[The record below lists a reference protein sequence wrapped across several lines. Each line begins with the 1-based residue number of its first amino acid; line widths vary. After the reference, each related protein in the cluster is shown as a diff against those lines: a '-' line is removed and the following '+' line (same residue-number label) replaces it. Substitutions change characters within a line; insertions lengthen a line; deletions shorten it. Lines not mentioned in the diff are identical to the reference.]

1 MTVIKPLSLSML
13 EKSSQ
18 SKRSSGW
25 GAEGTLRTHRCPRAD
40 RQAAGGQQV
49 PSWGHIFLEE
59 AVWKGLPER
68 DAVPE
73 PYFLAAQLSP
83 QCAPLAPVP
92 EDSEESR
99 FLLLPYVAD
108 L

>member
-1 MTVIKPLSLSML
+1 M
-13 EKSSQ
+13 
-18 SKRSSGW
+18 
-25 GAEGTLRTHRCPRAD
+25 
-40 RQAAGGQQV
+40 
-49 PSWGHIFLEE
+49 
-59 AVWKGLPER
+59 KGLPER